1 MQSESESRYT
11 VHGNG
16 ESVNTDDLNEAFE
29 ISYAMAESFGH
40 SFIFDNHEN
49 KKIDEY
55 LK

>member
-1 MQSESESRYT
+1 MPTDSRYT

-16 ESVNTDDLNEAFE
+16 ESVDTDNLTEAYE
-29 ISYAMAESFGH
+29 IAYGMAESFGH
-40 SFIFDNHEN
+40 SFIFDNLEN